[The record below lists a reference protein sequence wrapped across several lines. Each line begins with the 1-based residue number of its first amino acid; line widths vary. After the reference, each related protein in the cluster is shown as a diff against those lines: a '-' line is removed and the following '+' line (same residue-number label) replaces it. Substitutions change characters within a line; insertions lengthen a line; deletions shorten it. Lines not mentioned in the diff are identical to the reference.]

1 MEAEVKEKV
10 TVVIPNYNGIK
21 YVDKCLD
28 SLKKQTYK
36 EFKVIIIDNAST
48 DGSLELIEE
57 NYEEFQLVKNSIN
70 TGFCKAV
77 NQGIEIA
84 DTEYVLLLNNDTEL
98 DDNFLTEIVETME
111 KSDNIF
117 SVSSKMISYHDR
129 DILDDAGDGY
139 TILGWQYQRGVG
151 QSSKGYTKECDV
163 FTACAGAAL
172 YRRNIFNKIGVFDE
186 MHFAYMEDID
196 VGYRARINGYR
207 NVYCPKAIV
216 YHIGSATSG
225 SKYNSFKVKLAARN
239 NIFLL
244 YKNMPVFQIII
255 NSPSIILGLL
265 IKYMFFKK
273 IGFAKDYKDGIKE
286 GIRKTYKLKKVGYKP
301 ENLNNYI
308 RIELEL
314 IANTFEYV
322 FDYVKRHM

>member
-1 MEAEVKEKV
+1 
-10 TVVIPNYNGIK
+10 
-21 YVDKCLD
+21 
-28 SLKKQTYK
+28 
-36 EFKVIIIDNAST
+36 
-48 DGSLELIEE
+48 
-57 NYEEFQLVKNSIN
+57 
-70 TGFCKAV
+70 
-77 NQGIEIA
+77 
-84 DTEYVLLLNNDTEL
+84 
-98 DDNFLTEIVETME
+98 ME

-239 NIFLL
+239 NIFLI
-244 YKNMPVFQIII
+244 YKNMPALQIII

-286 GIRKTYKLKKVGYKP
+286 GIRKTYKLKKVCYKP

-314 IANTFEYV
+314 IVNTFEYV
-322 FDYVKRHM
+322 FDYVKRHI